1 MYIYYST
8 IIIYIQGQGIIDP
21 SRYTAR
27 GMGADKLQEYI
38 KLYLRLQYIF
48 KYNVTKLQK

>member
-1 MYIYYST
+1 MEDCYNTVGALIHLPVCKLYTRIYST
-8 IIIYIQGQGIIDP
+8 IDP

-38 KLYLRLQYIF
+38 KLYLRLQ
-48 KYNVTKLQK
+48 